1 MRSMPWL
8 GRGQHS
14 GQSEPENTLVRGRM
28 INALKKIGLKLLLV
42 FIPVALALEHLAAD
56 SPALI
61 FVAAAL
67 GIIPL
72 AGLIVQATEQ
82 IAHRT
87 GDAIGGLLNATFGN
101 APELIIAVVA
111 LRAGLFDM
119 VRASLVGAILA
130 NMLLGLGLAFLL
142 GGLRHHDQEFN
153 PRGTQMQVSLMI
165 MAVISLMVPGAFHDL
180 VSAETLHLERYLN
193 TGVAVVLLM
202 SYALNL
208 VFMLKTHPEV
218 FASEQ
223 LHSGEE
229 EVLWPVGKAVGLLV
243 AASVGAAWMSEI
255 LVGAV
260 EGASRDLGI
269 SKTFIGLVVLAV
281 VGGAA
286 ELGSAVAM
294 GRKNRM
300 DLAIGIAVGSSIQIS
315 LFVAPVLVL
324 LSLVIAPAPFMLSF
338 PRGGLLLLFMTVLIS
353 TVVASGGRS
362 NWYKGVQ
369 LLTIY
374 LIFAILFFLFPGG

>member
-1 MRSMPWL
+1 MVTM
-8 GRGQHS
+8 
-14 GQSEPENTLVRGRM
+14 
-28 INALKKIGLKLLLV
+28 LKKIGLNVLLV
-42 FIPVALALEHLAAD
+42 FIPITLALNHLSPD
-56 SPALI
+56 RPALI
-61 FVAAAL
+61 FLAAAL

-82 IAHRT
+82 VAHRT

-111 LRAGLFDM
+111 LRAGMNDM
-119 VRASLVGAILA
+119 VLASLGGAILA
-130 NMLLGLGLAFLL
+130 NMLLGLGLAFLI

-153 PRGTQMQVSLMI
+153 PRGAQMQASLMF
-165 MAVISLMVPGAFHDL
+165 MAVVSMVVPAAFHNL
-180 VSAETLHLERYLN
+180 VSDEVAHLELYLSI
-193 TGVAVVLLM
+193 GVALVLLA
-202 SYALNL
+202 SYVLYL
-208 VFMLKTHPEV
+208 VFMLKTHAEV
-218 FASEQ
+218 FASKR
-223 LHSGEE
+223 HHPEE
-229 EVLWPVGKAVGLLV
+229 EEAHWPVGKAVALLV

-260 EGASRDLGI
+260 EGASHDLGM
-269 SKTFIGLVVLAV
+269 SKAFIGLVVLAV

-294 GRKNRM
+294 GRKDRM

-324 LSLVIAPAPFMLSF
+324 LSLVMAPAPFILNF
-338 PRGGLLLLFMTVLIS
+338 GRGVLLLLFMAVLIG
-353 TVVASGGRS
+353 TIVASGGRS

-369 LLTIY
+369 LLTVY
-374 LIFAILFFLFPGG
+374 LIFTIVFFLFPGG

>member
-1 MRSMPWL
+1 
-8 GRGQHS
+8 
-14 GQSEPENTLVRGRM
+14 
-28 INALKKIGLKLLLV
+28 
-42 FIPVALALEHLAAD
+42 
-56 SPALI
+56 
-61 FVAAAL
+61 
-67 GIIPL
+67 
-72 AGLIVQATEQ
+72 
-82 IAHRT
+82 
-87 GDAIGGLLNATFGN
+87 
-101 APELIIAVVA
+101 
-111 LRAGLFDM
+111 
-119 VRASLVGAILA
+119 
-130 NMLLGLGLAFLL
+130 MLLGLGLAFLL

-165 MAVISLMVPGAFHDL
+165 MAVISLMVPGTFHNI

-193 TGVAVVLLM
+193 AGVAAVLLV
-202 SYALNL
+202 SYALYL

-223 LHSGEE
+223 LHSEE
-229 EVLWPVGKAVGLLV
+229 EEAHWPVGKAVGLLV

-260 EGASRDLGI
+260 EGASHDLGI

-294 GRKNRM
+294 GRKDRM
-300 DLAIGIAVGSSIQIS
+300 DLAISIAVGSSIQIS

-324 LSLVIAPAPFMLSF
+324 LSLVMAPAPFVLAFS
-338 PRGGLLLLFMTVLIS
+338 PAGLLLLFMTVLIS